1 MTDGMPY
8 IIVDNQKLSPISRT
22 QPMDSPIETLAVTE
36 TNYRYYRP
44 GHDFS
49 RSSAESQADPA
60 WRNDAVDSLY
70 CICQPATGYHY
81 PFDILPGTTALK
93 IL

>member
-36 TNYRYYRP
+36 KQIIDIIDRVTI
-44 GHDFS
+44 
-49 RSSAESQADPA
+49 SAEARQKAK
-60 WRNDAVDSLY
+60 
-70 CICQPATGYHY
+70 Q
-81 PFDILPGTTALK
+81 ILPGEMTQSTHYIASANQQRATT
-93 IL
+93 ILLTYSPEQLR